1 MILMNENL
9 RKIKKSNKEID
20 KAFNYA
26 LDIIA
31 NKIDITL
38 ESFNYLK
45 EFRWQLL
52 ENKRNKLYNAASNLF
67 GIAYALKKIHIHLKK
82 EGVLK

>member
-1 MILMNENL
+1 MNENIQ
-9 RKIKKSNKEID
+9 KIKKSNKEID

-26 LDIIA
+26 SDIITD
-31 NKIDITL
+31 KIDITL

-45 EFRWQLL
+45 DFRWQLL

-67 GIAYALKKIHIHLKK
+67 EIAFALKKIHIHLRKK
-82 EGVLK
+82 GVLK